1 MFAFPHVVHFS
12 WRSVPF
18 SFPFGYSPPPRTSLP
33 HRPSLPPLTSLPG
46 SSLAVPVFASI
57 PALTIF
63 TDFFWPSHLLDYTV
77 NSLRVGAG
85 PTYLRVH
92 GDSLSGAGK
101 VLMSLFFFFFF
112 FCLFSFFRAAPSAYG
127 GFQARG
133 LIGAVAA
140 GLHHSHSSMASE
152 QRLQPTTQLMATL
165 DL

>member
-101 VLMSLFFFFFF
+101 VLMSLFFFF
-112 FCLFSFFRAAPSAYG
+112 SFF
-127 GFQARG
+127 GFLGPHPWLMKVPRLGVESELQ
-133 LIGAVAA
+133 LPDQSCIFD
-140 GLHHSHSSMASE
+140 LHHSSQQCQILNPLSKA
-152 QRLQPTTQLMATL
+152 R
-165 DL
+165 D